1 MSDPIKIL
9 FISGSIRTGSFNG
22 QLAARAA
29 DTAEQRGDV
38 TVTRINLAD
47 YDMPLYNGDLEKDK
61 GLPEAARKLK
71 HQFRTHHG
79 FCLASP
85 EYNSTLSPLTVNA
98 LHWISRPETQDEPSL
113 VAFKGKVAGLLAA
126 SPGGFGGMRGLVP
139 LRMMLGNIGVHVIP
153 SQLAVPQANKAFDE
167 DGHFKD
173 ESWQQRLQ
181 AVVDELVSTTEV
193 LGKAEG

>member
-1 MSDPIKIL
+1 MSDSTKIL
-9 FISGSIRTGSFNG
+9 FIAGSTRTGSFNA
-22 QLAARAA
+22 QLAERAA
-29 DTAEQRGDV
+29 HTAEQRGDV

-47 YDMPLYNGDLEKDK
+47 YDLPLYNGDLEKEK

-71 HQFRTHHG
+71 QQFRTHHG

-85 EYNSTLSPLTVNA
+85 EYNSTLSPLLINA
-98 LHWISRPETQDEPSL
+98 LHWISRPESQDEPGL

-153 SQLAVPQANKAFDE
+153 TQLAVPQANKAFDE
-167 DGHFKD
+167 SGRFKE
-173 ESWQQRLQ
+173 ESWQQRLE
-181 AVVDELVSTTEV
+181 VLVDELVATAEV
-193 LGKAEG
+193 VGKAEG

>member
-1 MSDPIKIL
+1 MPDTIKIL
-9 FISGSIRTGSFNG
+9 FIAGSTRTGSFNA

-47 YDMPLYNGDLEKDK
+47 YDMPLYNGDLEKDS
-61 GLPEAARKLK
+61 GLPEAAKNLK

-85 EYNSTLSPLTVNA
+85 EYNSTLSPLIVNA
-98 LHWISRPETQDEPSL
+98 LHWISRPESENEPGL
-113 VAFKGKVAGLLAA
+113 VAFKGKVAGLMAA
-126 SPGGFGGMRGLVP
+126 SPGGFGGLRGLVP

-153 SQLAVPQANKAFDE
+153 AQLAVPQAHKAFDE
-167 DGHFKD
+167 SGRFSD
-173 ESWQQRLQ
+173 ETWQQRLE
-181 AVVDELVSTTEV
+181 AMIDELVSTAEV
-193 LGKAEG
+193 VGKAEG